1 MCTVL
6 QLLHNHTKSAI
17 SLFTEHKVRGHE
29 KVGQD
34 SLTDAMLSVI
44 FFTEVESPEDTQGT
58 NVA

>member
-1 MCTVL
+1 M
-6 QLLHNHTKSAI
+6 
-17 SLFTEHKVRGHE
+17 FTEHKVRGHE